1 MKVEFF
7 TFNDLHFRE
16 HPLAEYG
23 YYATHAVLD
32 LPDGHQVSVITGKH
46 AYHDSGSYEVAVFC
60 PNGNIASDVHTYMSR
75 SEINALLKQV
85 HMGSYEYYDFE
96 DWRSSQN
103 DV

>member
-46 AYHDSGSYEVAVFC
+46 AYQA
-60 PNGNIASDVHTYMSR
+60 IRQHTSVER
-75 SEINALLKQV
+75 NV
-85 HMGSYEYYDFE
+85 
-96 DWRSSQN
+96 R
-103 DV
+103 